1 MDISKDV
8 QELLDKHEAF
18 KLKWLDLRTPDMFS
32 WIELKEK
39 MKFKVIELKSL
50 AVETKAQ
57 IERDKAI
64 RVLELKAMVDDNG
77 KKVHTEKSIDS
88 TITLEFKDRVDE
100 YNSLSKYRELL
111 LECAEN
117 VIEYVNVVK
126 LHINNNLPF

>member
-1 MDISKDV
+1 MDITKDV
-8 QELLDKHEAF
+8 QKLIDQHEAF
-18 KLKWLDLRTPDMFS
+18 KKKWLELTVPDMFK
-32 WIELKEK
+32 WIELKEQ
-39 MKFKVIELKSL
+39 MKFQVIELKSL

-57 IERDKAI
+57 LERDKAI

-88 TITLEFKDRVDE
+88 TLTLEFKDRMDD

-117 VIEYVNVVK
+117 VLEYVNVVK
-126 LHINNNLPF
+126 LNLRNDLPF

>member
-1 MDISKDV
+1 
-8 QELLDKHEAF
+8 
-18 KLKWLDLRTPDMFS
+18 
-32 WIELKEK
+32 

-88 TITLEFKDRVDE
+88 TITLEFKDRVDGL
-100 YNSLSKYRELL
+100 NALSKYREMLI
-111 LECAEN
+111 ECAEN

-126 LHINNNLPF
+126 LHLNNDLPF